1 MVEHHFHKMIVIGS
15 NPIAVTKKRD
25 VAQLVE
31 FMVWDH
37 DVAGPS
43 PVIPTKVKNY
53 TIFNNKNLQVSKINS
68 NFVT

>member
-1 MVEHHFHKMIVIGS
+1 MIAIGL
-15 NPIAVTKKRD
+15 NPIVVTKKRD

-43 PVIPTKVKNY
+43 PVIPTKVK
-53 TIFNNKNLQVSKINS
+53 ILNN
-68 NFVT
+68 F

>member
-1 MVEHHFHKMIVIGS
+1 MIVIDS
-15 NPIAVTKKRD
+15 NPIVVTKKKRD

-43 PVIPTKVKNY
+43 PVIPTKVKKLY
-53 TIFNNKNLQVSKINS
+53 
-68 NFVT
+68 NF